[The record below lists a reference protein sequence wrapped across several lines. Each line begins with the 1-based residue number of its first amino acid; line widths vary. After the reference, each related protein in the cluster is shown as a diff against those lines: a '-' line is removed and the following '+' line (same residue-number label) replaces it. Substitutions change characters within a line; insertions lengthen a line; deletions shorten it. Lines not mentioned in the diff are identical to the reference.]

1 MGVPTMSAS
10 TALATG
16 GAPARWPPVR
26 IMSVLILAL
35 MVVQAVC
42 GLWIAGV
49 YRDPPE
55 VVAMLRGY
63 DLVTLVVV
71 VPALALSVL
80 PPWRSTRG
88 ARLVWLSVPAYGVY
102 NYAFYVFATAFNS
115 LFLVHVAVFALCVFT
130 LAIGLSTVD
139 AAGIAAGFQARAPV
153 RVVGTVLIV
162 LAAALTGT
170 WVVNA
175 VRFAVTGALP
185 HESYL
190 VAPIAVTHL
199 GYVLD
204 LALFA
209 PACAVAGVLLW
220 RRRPWGYVSGVVVLL
235 FGTVYQ
241 LCYLAALAFQSW
253 AGVPGARSDPVDPF
267 ILAVLALAAA
277 LLLAGLRSHPIRRR
291 TPP

>member
-1 MGVPTMSAS
+1 
-10 TALATG
+10 
-16 GAPARWPPVR
+16 
-26 IMSVLILAL
+26 
-35 MVVQAVC
+35 
-42 GLWIAGV
+42 
-49 YRDPPE
+49 
-55 VVAMLRGY
+55 
-63 DLVTLVVV
+63 
-71 VPALALSVL
+71 VL
-80 PPWRSTRG
+80 PPWRGTRG

-102 NYAFYVFATAFNS
+102 NYAFYVFATAFNT
-115 LFLVHVAVFALCVFT
+115 LFLVHVAVFALCVLT
-130 LAIGLSTVD
+130 LAVGLSTVD
-139 AAGIAAGFQARAPV
+139 AAGIAARFHPRTPV

-162 LAAALTGT
+162 LAASLAGT

-190 VAPIAVTHL
+190 VAPITVTHL

-220 RRRPWGYVSGVVVLL
+220 RRRPWGYVLGAVVLL

-253 AGVPGARSDPVDPF
+253 TSVPGARSDPVDPF
-267 ILAVLALAAA
+267 ILAMLALSTV
-277 LLLAGLRSHPIRRR
+277 LLLAGLRTHPTRGGTRR
-291 TPP
+291 

>member
-1 MGVPTMSAS
+1 MGTPTMSAS
-10 TALATG
+10 TPLAADGT
-16 GAPARWPPVR
+16 PARWPPAR
-26 IMSVLILAL
+26 TMSVLILVL

-42 GLWIAGV
+42 GLWITGV
-49 YRDPPE
+49 YRDPPG

-63 DLVTLVVV
+63 DLMTLVVV

-80 PPWRSTRG
+80 PPWHGTRG
-88 ARLVWLSVPAYGVY
+88 VRLVWLSVLAYGVY
-102 NYAFYVFATAFNS
+102 NYAFYVFATAFNT

-130 LAIGLSTVD
+130 LAIALSTVD
-139 AAGIAAGFQARAPV
+139 AAGIAAGFHARAPV
-153 RVVGTVLIV
+153 RVVSAVLIV
-162 LAAALTGT
+162 LAASLAGM

-185 HESYL
+185 QDSYL
-190 VAPIAVTHL
+190 VAPITVTHL

-209 PACAVAGVLLW
+209 PACVLAGVLLW
-220 RRRPWGYVSGVVVLL
+220 RRRPWGYVLGAVVLL

-253 AGVPGARSDPVDPF
+253 TGVPGARFDPAEPF
-267 ILAVLALAAA
+267 ILAVLALGTV
-277 LLLAGLRSHPIRRR
+277 LLLTGLRAHPIRRGAR
-291 TPP
+291 P

>member
-1 MGVPTMSAS
+1 MGVPTMFAS
-10 TALATG
+10 TAPATG
-16 GAPARWPPVR
+16 GAPARWPPAR

-35 MVVQAVC
+35 MAVQAVC

-80 PPWRSTRG
+80 PPWRDTRG

-102 NYAFYVFATAFNS
+102 NYAFYVFATAFNT

-139 AAGIAAGFQARAPV
+139 TAGIAAGFHARTPV
-153 RVVGTVLIV
+153 RVVGAVLVV
-162 LAAALTGT
+162 LATTLAGM
-170 WVVNA
+170 WVVNT

-190 VAPIAVTHL
+190 VAPITVTHL

-209 PACAVAGVLLW
+209 PACALAGVLLW
-220 RRRPWGYVSGVVVLL
+220 RRRPWGYVLGAVVLL

-253 AGVPGARSDPVDPF
+253 MRVPGARSDPADPF
-267 ILAVLALAAA
+267 ILAMLALSTV
-277 LLLAGLRSHPIRRR
+277 LLLAGLRTHAIRRKTLR
-291 TPP
+291 